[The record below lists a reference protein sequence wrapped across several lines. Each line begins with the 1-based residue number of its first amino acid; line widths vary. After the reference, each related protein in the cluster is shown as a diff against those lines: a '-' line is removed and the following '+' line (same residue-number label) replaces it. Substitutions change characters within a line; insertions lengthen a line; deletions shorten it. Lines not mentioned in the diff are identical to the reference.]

1 LLTVASPASGDNPAG
16 PGPAGLPASN
26 EPGWEDPSR
35 EAASPDQGTAPA
47 ESGWWQGA
55 VSGPETAHGA
65 AWNTAALDP
74 SQSPAQPDAA
84 AEDPVRGTLPHRA
97 RVAFRRWRH
106 TRPFWG
112 GLLVA
117 AGGGEIL
124 FTEKA
129 PLGVVMH
136 VGMQGLSGYLLP
148 AMMILCGL
156 LLWFAP
162 AQRTFYAVLSVL
174 LALGTWLTSNLGG
187 FLIGMLLGVVGGS
200 LAFGWTPKAGARP
213 TKQQKAKAK
222 SERKHKAA
230 AQS

>member
-1 LLTVASPASGDNPAG
+1 
-16 PGPAGLPASN
+16 LPANN
-26 EPGWEDPSR
+26 ESASEDPPD
-35 EAASPDQGTAPA
+35 EFASPDPGAAA
-47 ESGWWQGA
+47 EGGWWQGA
-55 VSGPETAHGA
+55 FSGPATTQGA
-65 AWNTAALDP
+65 AGSTAALDP
-74 SQSPAQPDAA
+74 PQNPAEQGTTT
-84 AEDPVRGTLPHRA
+84 EDPVRGSLPHRA
-97 RVAFRRWRH
+97 RVAFRHWRR

-112 GLLVA
+112 TLMVTV
-117 AGGGEIL
+117 GGVEIL

-129 PLGVVMH
+129 PLGVVLH
-136 VGMQGLSGYLLP
+136 IGMQGLAGYLLP

-162 AQRTFYAVLSVL
+162 AQRTFYSVLSVL